1 MKLVTFNIRLD
12 WNRDGNNNF
21 CFRKDMILKK
31 IQKELPDIICFQEVL
46 PHVALWLKEN
56 LTQYYIVGCPREVN
70 FQGEQT
76 CIAFL
81 PGKFNLMKLDCYWLS
96 PTPFVPGSRYEI
108 QSDCPR
114 VCTEATFHYLPS
126 NKVFRLTNT
135 HLDHEGHPA
144 RILGVKQIAKKLKN
158 ESFFPDAP
166 CIFVG
171 DMNAEPDSEEIRLV
185 TEMTGMIDLAAE
197 SGGTYHGFH
206 TVPPVKIDY
215 IFADPSI
222 KCRSITKWDD
232 EENGV
237 FLSDHYPIAAEINF

>member
-12 WNRDGNNNF
+12 WNRDGANNF
-21 CFRKDMILKK
+21 CFRKNMILNK
-31 IQKELPDIICFQEVL
+31 IRKEKPEIICFQEVL

-56 LTQYYIVGCPREVN
+56 LTEYYIVGCPREVN

-81 PGKFNLMKLDCYWLS
+81 PGRFNLMKLDCYWLS

-114 VCTEATFHYLPS
+114 VCTEATFHYLPA

-135 HLDHEGHPA
+135 HLDHVGHPA
-144 RILGVKQIAKKLKN
+144 RILGVQQIAQKLKR

-171 DMNAEPDSEEIRLV
+171 DMNAEPDSEEMQLV
-185 TEMTGMIDLAAE
+185 TTMTGMVDLAAE

-206 TVPPVKIDY
+206 TVQPVKIDY

-222 KCRSITKWDD
+222 HCHGISKWDD
-232 EENGV
+232 EESGV
-237 FLSDHYPIAAEINF
+237 FLSDHYPICAEIEL

>member
-12 WNRDGNNNF
+12 WEWDGPNGF
-21 CFRKDMILKK
+21 LYRKDMILRK
-31 IQKELPDIICFQEVL
+31 IRKEMPDIICFQEVL

-56 LTQYYIVGCPREVN
+56 LKEYYIVGCPREVG
-70 FQGEQT
+70 FRGEQT

-81 PGKFNLMKLDCYWLS
+81 PGRFDLMKLDCYWLS

-114 VCTEATFHYLPS
+114 VCTEATFHHIPS

-144 RILGVKQIAKKLKN
+144 RILGVRQIAEKLRQA
-158 ESFFPDAP
+158 SFFPEAP

-171 DMNAEPDSEEIRLV
+171 DMNAEPDSEEMRLV
-185 TEMTGMIDLAAE
+185 TSLTGMVDLAAD

-206 TVPPVKIDY
+206 TVTPVKIDY

-222 KCRSITKWDD
+222 RCKGICKWDD
-232 EENGV
+232 AENGV
-237 FLSDHYPIAAEINF
+237 PLSDHYPVCAEIEL